1 VLEYPQLKK
10 HRRKLLALIGPTPKE
25 VRLLLSV
32 FCEVYEEVQAGDTTQ
47 RGTVRQRRL
56 KR

>member
-1 VLEYPQLKK
+1 MFTLP
-10 HRRKLLALIGPTPKE
+10 GPTPKE